1 MSEIFE
7 KFKAANN
14 TQRKQMLKTW
24 DIEYY
29 NNDAPT
35 ISDEE
40 YDRCLAYYNSVSRTK
55 HTSSLGSASNKFPKF
70 EHTYPVL
77 SLEKI
82 VTKPDFMKAAA
93 EFDYKVVIEPKL
105 DGLTVVYYPDGKLVT
120 RGNGHVG
127 EVLNAERN
135 MPGLPAPYT
144 LPIRL
149 EAVITKGDFEAFFKE
164 DSQKPRN
171 LAAGILRR
179 KPVAAAEMGEGAKN
193 AEAARRKHEK
203 NLVDLSHITYYAY
216 NILGADDM
224 SEEEQMNKLRELGF
238 KVPEVMIVDNEADL
252 SKAFDDMETWSKS
265 QAYDTD
271 GAVVKANIAKNVKDF
286 GSTAHHPNNAFA
298 FKFVSMT
305 EHTTLRRIR
314 WSMGYDRL
322 TPVAQFDDVVLGGS
336 NVIQASLH
344 NLNIMEQLGVKLG
357 SGIAV
362 TLKNEIIP
370 QLVECD
376 GVGEIID
383 IPKTCP
389 CCGKPLIINQTKE
402 LVCENFA
409 CKAKF
414 LDTMNRIAGKNG
426 LDIEG
431 MSNEFLD
438 ALYRTAKAE
447 GIELASPFAFLELDK
462 EMFRKAF
469 DLIYITKARI
479 SDEILQQLKQAEQDD
494 TIEMDMFAEEKTEL
508 YYATKDAVDSLGLRL
523 LDSKGKENP
532 DVIKR
537 VRDIIA
543 ENMEFYP
550 FEQLISAEDRLK
562 AEEIHERPL
571 AATLIGE
578 MLRKKNNVLPANFLF
593 ANNVPE
599 LGINTAKLI
608 LKYYK
613 DLDDFLDNWS
623 ADSLDKDG
631 KPAPKGLTIEGIG
644 GVIYAS
650 IDSYLT
656 MIRKNMQYVSSFAP
670 NTNYVSEADKEKE
683 AAKLRIC
690 ISGKLSR
697 PKSYYEKLIVASGNT
712 YVTSVTKEL
721 DYLATNE
728 TNTSKVVKAQKY
740 GVKILTEEELAAML
754 ESL

>member
-7 KFKAANN
+7 KFKAASN

-29 NNDAPT
+29 NNDAPS
-35 ISDEE
+35 ISDED
-40 YDRCLAYYNSVSRTK
+40 YDRCLAYYNSVAKTK

-93 EFDYKVVIEPKL
+93 EFDYNVVLEPKL

-127 EVLNAERN
+127 EVLNEDRA
-135 MPGLPAPYT
+135 MPGLPAPYS

-149 EAVITKGDFEAFFKE
+149 EAVITKADFETFFKE

-179 KPVAAAEMGEGAKN
+179 KPVTAAEMAEGAKN
-193 AEAARRKHEK
+193 AEAARKKHDK
-203 NLVDLSHITYYAY
+203 NLQDLTHITYYAY

-224 SEEEQMNKLRELGF
+224 SEEQQMAKLKELGF
-238 KVPEVMIVDNEADL
+238 KVPEVIIVKDEVAL
-252 SKAFDDMETWSKS
+252 SEAFDGMEQWSKT

-344 NLNIMEQLGVKLG
+344 NLNIMEQLGVKIG
-357 SGIAV
+357 SGISV

-376 GVGEIID
+376 GLGEAIE
-383 IPKTCP
+383 IPTSCP
-389 CCGKPLIINQTKE
+389 CCGSPLIINQTKE
-402 LVCENFA
+402 LVCENSD

-447 GIELASPFAFLELDK
+447 GVELDSPFAFLELDK

-479 SDEILQQLKQAEQDD
+479 SDEILQQLKQEELEGSL
-494 TIEMDMFAEEKTEL
+494 EMDMFAAEKDEL
-508 YYATKDAVDSLGLRL
+508 YYSVKTDVDSLGLRL
-523 LDSKGKENP
+523 LDKKGKEQP
-532 DVIKR
+532 DVVKR
-537 VRDIIA
+537 VREIIA
-543 ENMEFYP
+543 ENMEFCS
-550 FEQLISAEDRLK
+550 FEQLISPEDRQK
-562 AEEIHERPL
+562 AEEIHERPM

-578 MLRKKNNVLPANFLF
+578 VQRKKNNVLPANFLF
-593 ANNVPE
+593 ANNVNE

-613 DLDDFLDNWS
+613 DLEDFLDNWTTEVE
-623 ADSLDKDG
+623 DKDG
-631 KPAPKGLTIEGIG
+631 KIAPKGLTIDGIG
-644 GVIYAS
+644 TVIYVS
-650 IDSYLT
+650 IVNSLPT
-656 MIRKNMQYVSSFAP
+656 IRANMQYVSGFAP
-670 NTNYVSEADKEKE
+670 NTNYVSEEDKEKE
-683 AAKLRIC
+683 AAKLKIC

-697 PKSYYEKLIVASGNT
+697 PKSYYEKLILESGNT
-712 YVTSVTKEL
+712 YVTSVTKDL

-740 GVKILTEEELAAML
+740 GVKILTEDELAAML
-754 ESL
+754 ENL